1 MPARSFGAR
10 RTDAGF
16 TSCRTDGL
24 VSREPE
30 NCWTYPAIESNRAVI
45 WGIPAKGNCVK
56 VYVGEP
62 TSAFSVRGIAI
73 SDDHLLRISEENEGW
88 QVERD
93 DDGSLIMSPN
103 FSPGGFKSGEAH
115 SQLDRYA
122 KRVGGK
128 AGDASTGYTMPTG
141 AVLSPDA
148 SWVSPEQVASVPLEG
163 AQSYWK
169 IVPVVV
175 IEIRSA
181 SDAWSDTTAKVDR
194 FLSYGATYAVAVD
207 PETREVYERG
217 SAPAGLS
224 LDFDAIIDA

>member
-1 MPARSFGAR
+1 M
-10 RTDAGF
+10 
-16 TSCRTDGL
+16 
-24 VSREPE
+24 
-30 NCWTYPAIESNRAVI
+30 
-45 WGIPAKGNCVK
+45 K

-62 TSAFSVRGIAI
+62 TSAFSVRGLAI
-73 SDDHLLRISEENEGW
+73 SDDDLLRISEENEGW

-148 SWVSPEQVASVPLEG
+148 SWVSPEQVVSVPPEG

-181 SDAWSDTTAKVDR
+181 TDAWSDTTAKVDR
-194 FLSYGATYAVAVD
+194 LLSYGATYAVAVD

-217 SAPAGLS
+217 CAPAGLS